1 MAKLALYA
9 VDFLLKQLA
18 KKFPKI
24 DKVRHR
30 LYDYLYW
37 NGLIRFIAEAYM
49 PATLSALLNLKHLN
63 LSGDFNAVT
72 SSNVI
77 SIVVTVVIIIAAPIF
92 FVIFMARKLK
102 SSSTKDEK
110 FPKKFESLVEGLNLK
125 MKEKQ

>member
-18 KKFPKI
+18 KIFPKI

-77 SIVVTVVIIIAAPIF
+77 SIVVAVVIIAAPIF

>member
-1 MAKLALYA
+1 
-9 VDFLLKQLA
+9 
-18 KKFPKI
+18 
-24 DKVRHR
+24 
-30 LYDYLYW
+30 
-37 NGLIRFIAEAYM
+37 M

-77 SIVVTVVIIIAAPIF
+77 SIVVAVVIIAAPIF
-92 FVIFMARKLK
+92 FVIFLARKLK

-110 FPKKFESLVEGLNLK
+110 FPQKFESLVEGLNLK